1 MQAIFE
7 ADGVYKEI
15 CPEEEPLCSDRG
27 SRMIFLFSV
36 DNTVTIFAGTALGIA
51 IDRTGPVAL
60 CILGGVFQ
68 AAGLLLM
75 GIGNGDPNAAAD
87 TLLFA
92 FVISGIGG
100 TALML
105 QSLKLAFI
113 VAPRHF
119 ALVMAIANCLV
130 DGSSVVPLGL
140 YRLYVAGLSRQW
152 VFSGYAVL
160 CFLLSMCL
168 AVSWHGA
175 PSARLSA
182 ANRKE
187 SAAATSE
194 AEGLCPRLH
203 GLTVRQ
209 QLPTIE
215 FAFAVTFMVTQ
226 VFRSNAYLGVIKSLL
241 QGLGDDENVY
251 MQILTISLPA
261 STLFVCLFDMSL
273 KKGGFAFTFFVV
285 LFLGLTWN
293 ITMLLPSLPLQV
305 LGFAAFTNFRGLLF
319 ASFFTFVGHSFGNRT
334 FGRINA
340 LLWFCAGILSL
351 LVHPC
356 VEISKQWTGD
366 LVAMN
371 IFMLALCFPAVLMTV
386 VLSIHLC
393 RNPAGDIKVLNSK
406 PAEVAESS
414 A

>member
-1 MQAIFE
+1 
-7 ADGVYKEI
+7 
-15 CPEEEPLCSDRG
+15 
-27 SRMIFLFSV
+27 
-36 DNTVTIFAGTALGIA
+36 TVLGIA
-51 IDRTGPVAL
+51 IDHYGPVAL
-60 CILGGVFQ
+60 CVLGGMLQ
-68 AAGLLLM
+68 GAGLLLM
-75 GIGNGDPNAAAD
+75 GVGNGDPSTTAD
-87 TLLFA
+87 TLFFA
-92 FVISGIGG
+92 FVMSGIGG
-100 TALML
+100 TALVL

-119 ALVMAIANCLV
+119 ALVMATANLR
-130 DGSSVVPLGL
+130 S
-140 YRLYVAGLSRQW
+140 
-152 VFSGYAVL
+152 YAVL

-168 AVSWHGA
+168 AASWHGA

-194 AEGLCPRLH
+194 ADGLCPRLH

-226 VFRSNAYLGVIKSLL
+226 VFRSSAYLGVIKYLL

-261 STLFVCLFDMSL
+261 SPLLVYLFDMSL
-273 KKGGFAFTFFVV
+273 KKGGFAFTFFAV
-285 LFLGLTWN
+285 LLLGLTWN
-293 ITMLLPSLPLQV
+293 ITMLLPSLPLQA

-340 LLWFCAGILSL
+340 LLWFCTGILSL

-356 VEISKQWTGD
+356 VEISKQWTRD

-371 IFMLALCFPAVLMTV
+371 IFMLALCLACTM
-386 VLSIHLC
+386 
-393 RNPAGDIKVLNSK
+393 
-406 PAEVAESS
+406 
-414 A
+414 